1 MRRIAVVTPLLAVA
15 LAMLGTA
22 PPGAPPDPR
31 PVGLHAVEYAA
42 HVDDPPF
49 PPGPPLPADVVAAA
63 RAWEES
69 RPHRSRSDIEVI
81 GYLPYWMDDG
91 PDGLR
96 YDVLTVVNY
105 FAAHVEPDGDLSD
118 LNGWGGEASEQLVT
132 QAHAAGCR
140 VALTVA
146 NFDDD
151 ELHDLLSSPS
161 NRANAIEQLL
171 DQVLA
176 MNADGVD
183 VDFEGMD
190 TADKPHLTSFMQEMQ
205 AEFEAAMPDPWLTL
219 ATPAVDWSGAY
230 DYDEL
235 MYASNGCFFMGYGY
249 HWSAGDPGPLA
260 PKSSSATWGSYCLS
274 WSIEDYLESGGED
287 NPHGINMGLPLYG
300 RSWPT
305 TDNGVPG
312 EATEEGTS
320 VVWASSHSQGQATGR
335 LWDSVTSTP
344 YTFPD
349 STHQLWYDDV
359 ESLEIKIDW
368 IVQEGIQGL
377 GFWALTYDDADPDLW
392 TMVDALTRHQG
403 GQDSEPDTTD
413 SRQPD
418 TGEPPAQDS
427 GARRDDPGY
436 RSVTGRCA
444 CAGRAAPAPL
454 ALLPLLLALVRR
466 RSAA

>member
-274 WSIEDYLESGGED
+274 WSIEDYLEYGGED
-287 NPHGINMGLPLYG
+287 NRHGIYMGLP
-300 RSWPT
+300 
-305 TDNGVPG
+305 
-312 EATEEGTS
+312 
-320 VVWASSHSQGQATGR
+320 
-335 LWDSVTSTP
+335 
-344 YTFPD
+344 
-349 STHQLWYDDV
+349 
-359 ESLEIKIDW
+359 
-368 IVQEGIQGL
+368 
-377 GFWALTYDDADPDLW
+377 
-392 TMVDALTRHQG
+392 
-403 GQDSEPDTTD
+403 
-413 SRQPD
+413 RQ
-418 TGEPPAQDS
+418 
-427 GARRDDPGY
+427 
-436 RSVTGRCA
+436 
-444 CAGRAAPAPL
+444 
-454 ALLPLLLALVRR
+454 
-466 RSAA
+466 

>member
-1 MRRIAVVTPLLAVA
+1 M
-15 LAMLGTA
+15 
-22 PPGAPPDPR
+22 
-31 PVGLHAVEYAA
+31 
-42 HVDDPPF
+42 
-49 PPGPPLPADVVAAA
+49 
-63 RAWEES
+63 
-69 RPHRSRSDIEVI
+69 
-81 GYLPYWMDDG
+81 
-91 PDGLR
+91 
-96 YDVLTVVNY
+96 
-105 FAAHVEPDGDLSD
+105 
-118 LNGWGGEASEQLVT
+118 
-132 QAHAAGCR
+132 
-140 VALTVA
+140 
-146 NFDDD
+146 
-151 ELHDLLSSPS
+151 
-161 NRANAIEQLL
+161 
-171 DQVLA
+171 
-176 MNADGVD
+176 
-183 VDFEGMD
+183 
-190 TADKPHLTSFMQEMQ
+190 
-205 AEFEAAMPDPWLTL
+205 AMP
-219 ATPAVDWSGAY
+219 AIDWSGAF

-235 MYASNGCFFMGYGY
+235 SKAADGLFIMSYGY
-249 HWSAGDPGPLA
+249 HWSGGDPGPLA
-260 PKSSSATWGSYCLS
+260 PLAGGDPWSVYSIQWTVDDYRSWGASDDKL
-274 WSIEDYLESGGED
+274 I
-287 NPHGINMGLPLYG
+287 IGLPLYG